1 MAWARKGREFEHKT
15 GPSGNTGGLFYNA
28 DTMST
33 VPSAPSAPDLSRP
46 PGRAVIVVLG
56 AGRSGTSLLMQV
68 LAALGMAVSERL
80 IGAGRDNPR
89 GHFEDAPIV
98 RIQADLLRRL
108 DAWPYHPLPPD
119 WLDHPATATAEQ
131 ALEDLLRP
139 RLGGQDEAS
148 APWGFKDP
156 RTAAFLPM
164 WQRLFDRLGIA
175 PRYLLALRDPGS
187 VVQSFMAAYGAG
199 ADEAE
204 SVWLRRTGDAL
215 WHTEARCHLV
225 HYEDWFRRPAAMAAD
240 LARFAGLAAPDPAR
254 LSDLLAPLIRPELDR
269 SGRRR
274 AGLANAEA
282 RALARALEDCRGD
295 DFDRNRLLERVAER
309 VARARRT

>member
-28 DTMST
+28 ATMST

-68 LAALGMAVSERL
+68 LAALGMTVSERL

-119 WLDHPATATAEQ
+119 WLDHPATVAAER
-131 ALEDLLRP
+131 ALEDLLREQLE
-139 RLGGQDEAS
+139 RCDAGR

-156 RTAAFLPM
+156 RTAAFLPL
-164 WQRLFDRLGIA
+164 WQRLFDRLAIA

-187 VVQSFMAAYGAG
+187 VVRSFMAAYGAG

-269 SGRRR
+269 SGRLR

-282 RALARALEDCRGD
+282 HALARALEDCRGD

-309 VARARRT
+309 VALARRT